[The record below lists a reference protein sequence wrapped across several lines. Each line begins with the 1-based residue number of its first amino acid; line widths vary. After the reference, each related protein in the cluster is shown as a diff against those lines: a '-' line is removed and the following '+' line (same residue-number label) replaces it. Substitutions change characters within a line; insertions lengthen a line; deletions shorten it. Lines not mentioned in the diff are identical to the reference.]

1 MQTIKRVIPGLI
13 LVTALLSGGGGAYG
27 AQERQANST
36 TLRDKPLVTDRIQM
50 IAGESRSAL
59 RETGA
64 VSLASVISS
73 RTTPPLSFP
82 IRVEI
87 VEVSGAPQLQ
97 VTTPPATPA
106 GEYTVDLT
114 ALADDGREISATL
127 HVTVHAVTVAASSS
141 VRPPV
146 VLLNGWQAL
155 CLNTASTLLASEGTF
170 GHLHSLLEPDAP
182 VLFFNNCTYGDAK
195 IEQLASQLGAY
206 IAGLHYT
213 DGTPVAQ
220 VDLVTHSMGGL
231 IARAYLAGLQTDGS
245 LRPPPD
251 PQVRKLVEIATPNF
265 GSFQAPNVGVQA
277 PEMNPGSAFLWY
289 LATWNQRQ
297 DDLRGVDALA
307 IIGDA
312 GTSRASDG
320 VVSLTSASL
329 GFARDQSRTR
339 ILPYCHTDPG
349 FFASF
354 GMSCS
359 SAPGIA
365 NVDKAPETGSL
376 VRSFL
381 ADTPDWRSA
390 AISATPNQNSWLSQY
405 GGIFFADVNAT
416 GQYVNDLTG
425 VLWGTVTLQNGG
437 ATNAVFYDEFVMG
450 TGTFSMTSRTLGTM
464 TCGPFT
470 APIGYYYPVRC
481 KASPSIFSVTPLLAN
496 VAGRVVQ
503 SGTTITITGAG
514 FGQRCS
520 TCGVLA
526 GSLALQITSWSDQA
540 IAAFLPA
547 FTGYTQIAVLTSAGQ
562 DSIGIMAALAPAI
575 AVAPANLTFQYTIGG
590 ASPSGQL
597 IQLTNSGGG
606 TLNWTATSNAS
617 WLKVTPA
624 SGAAPSTLTVSVVP
638 SGLVAGTYSGS
649 IQISSVGASNSPVA
663 VPVTL
668 IVAPQPPVIALS
680 AQSLQFSYTIGGSVP
695 AGQSIQVT
703 NAGGG
708 TLNWTAT
715 SNASW
720 LSMTPTSGTV
730 PSTLTASVAPSG
742 LAAATYS
749 GNIQIASV
757 GASNTPVTVPV
768 SLVVAPAQPAAIAV
782 TSAASY
788 AEPPVAPGM
797 LAVVWW
803 NGGPDFATATLHA
816 PSVPLPTSMGGV
828 SATITDAGGT
838 SRNVSLLDV
847 TPRQLN
853 VVIPDAAQAGTA
865 TVTVNGSDGTA
876 RSGTVTIASVAPGLF
891 SATADGKGVAVGQA
905 WNVKAD
911 GSYTITDLCCAAGG
925 AGIPINM
932 GADTDTT
939 LVVLYGTGLRGRTNL
954 ANVSAT
960 VGGQTARVDY
970 AGQQGSYVGLD
981 QLNLALPRSL
991 RDQGTVSIALTV
1003 DGKAANALN
1012 IVMVP

>member
-617 WLKVTPA
+617 WL
-624 SGAAPSTLTVSVVP
+624 
-638 SGLVAGTYSGS
+638 
-649 IQISSVGASNSPVA
+649 
-663 VPVTL
+663 
-668 IVAPQPPVIALS
+668 
-680 AQSLQFSYTIGGSVP
+680 
-695 AGQSIQVT
+695 
-703 NAGGG
+703 
-708 TLNWTAT
+708 
-715 SNASW
+715 
-720 LSMTPTSGTV
+720 SMTPTSGTV

-865 TVTVNGSDGTA
+865 TLTVNGSDGTVH
-876 RSGTVTIASVAPGLF
+876 SDTVTIAAVAPGLF
-891 SATADGKGVAVGQA
+891 SATADGKGFAVGQA